1 MKEIQDTVDEMM
13 ADGYNPYPR
22 IKIVE
27 IEEDWVKTDRGV
39 YVSEE
44 EYDPTYKHNYCYGC
58 SKLQAL
64 NEKGGE

>member
-1 MKEIQDTVDEMM
+1 M
-13 ADGYNPYPR
+13 ANGKALKPTGWN
-22 IKIVE
+22 
-27 IEEDWVKTDRGV
+27 
-39 YVSEE
+39 VSEE